1 MPLNIENTKQALAI
15 PPIFRLAFRPLFL
28 GGILF
33 SVIAIAWWVNYW
45 LNLGIIDSNNWAPYG
60 GAIWWH
66 GHEMLFGFGVAIV
79 TGFLLTA
86 VKTWTGVV
94 GLSGKL
100 LASLVFI
107 WIAGRVL
114 IAFASGFYPW
124 IIVAVDVSFLVF
136 SALAMAYPVFKA
148 KQWRN
153 LMFIPILLL
162 LASLNGL
169 SHWSIQSD
177 NALLASQSHHAT
189 IMLFVLIISILGG
202 RVIPFFTANATSTVR
217 LSNILFLEIVAI
229 ASILLL
235 VVVALFG
242 FQQIDKNILLAVS
255 SVAIISNGWR
265 FLRWGIQYTFKTP
278 LLWSLHISFMFILVG
293 FILLA
298 LFSLGYVHSVSIVLH
313 SFTVGTIGG
322 MILAMISRVTLG
334 HTGRPLKEPKLMK
347 VAFALIIISAL
358 ARTAMP
364 IWFPNL
370 FNQSIAIAGGFWIV
384 SFGLYLYFYAPM
396 LLTTRSDGRPG

>member
-28 GGILF
+28 AGVIF

-45 LNLGIIDSNNWAPYG
+45 LKLEIIDSNKWIPYG

-86 VKTWTGVV
+86 VKTWTGVP

-107 WIAGRVL
+107 WVAGRVL
-114 IAFASGFYPW
+114 IAFTNGFYPL
-124 IIVAVDVSFLVF
+124 IIAVVDVSFLIL
-136 SALAMAYPVFKA
+136 SALAIAYPIFKV

-153 LMFIPILLL
+153 LIFIPILLL

-169 SHWSIQSD
+169 SHWSIQSE
-177 NALLASQSHHAT
+177 NYLLASQTLHAT
-189 IMLFVLIISILGG
+189 IMIFVLIISILGG
-202 RVIPFFTANATSTVR
+202 RVIPFFTANGTGTAR
-217 LSNILFLEIVAI
+217 LPNIIFLEIIAI
-229 ASILLL
+229 FSILLL

-242 FQQIDKNILLAVS
+242 FQQIDKNILLVIS
-255 SVAIISNGWR
+255 IVAIISNGWR
-265 FLRWGIQYTFKTP
+265 FLRWGIQHTFKTP
-278 LLWSLHISFMFILVG
+278 LLWSLHISFMFIIVG

-322 MILAMISRVTLG
+322 MILSMISRVTLG

-347 VAFALIIISAL
+347 VAFALIIISAIV
-358 ARTAMP
+358 RTAIP
-364 IWFPNL
+364 IWLPNL
-370 FNQSIAIAGGFWIV
+370 FNQSIAIAGIFWIV